1 MTLAPEAL
9 LVLLL
14 EPLEPPI
21 DLVEVP
27 EHLVLQR
34 GDHLGEP
41 TIHLVDRRSP
51 TANWRPRNS
60 SPEWA
65 VWLCNPT
72 TL

>member
-14 EPLEPPI
+14 EPLEPPT
-21 DLVEVP
+21 DLVEAP
-27 EHLVLQR
+27 EHLVLQL

-41 TIHLVDRRSP
+41 
-51 TANWRPRNS
+51 
-60 SPEWA
+60 
-65 VWLCNPT
+65 VWFCNPT

>member
-27 EHLVLQR
+27 EHLVLQL

-41 TIHLVDRRSP
+41 
-51 TANWRPRNS
+51 
-60 SPEWA
+60 